1 MKYLTQRIF
10 VRFLN
15 KACITLLLLQ
25 LGQHIAQAQ
34 DLETIG
40 KQKPFEIH
48 GAVSL
53 SGGYYKG
60 IGFQNTRR
68 PYSYS
73 LMAAPTIS
81 IYGVQIPFNIT
92 FTEGSRSLANPFAQF
107 GVNPYWKWI
116 KGYLCWTN
124 MNWTPTTLGGKTF
137 LGVGLE
143 INPSLFRFG
152 GFWGRLNPAV
162 KENLL
167 GTEPIQ
173 PQYKRFG
180 WGLKIG
186 VGNEKNYFDF
196 IWLYGK
202 DKNTSI
208 PSPIDTLNQLNY
220 TPAQNAIIGFKN
232 HQTFAKGKFTWDLDG
247 AISAYTRNTNSQL
260 LDIGNGFG
268 TKFLRVAFPPR
279 LSSSFAWS
287 LHNNFTYKT
296 DDLTL
301 GFDYNRIEP
310 EYQSMGVDYILN
322 DQEKITLTQ
331 LFNTAKKKWNFSFN
345 EFYQH
350 DNLNKRKALRT
361 HRSGLSA
368 NANWQM
374 NQNFGATFSYNSFF
388 MFQSK
393 GLKQVNDSTKV
404 AQLQNTFL
412 VSPRYMILNTKMVHV
427 IFLAATYT
435 RLDDLNK
442 YTAKYSNNNTIN
454 TNIGYTLSLIQSAF
468 GFAPN
473 LNIMYSK
480 SPTFDI
486 LNITPNFTFTKS
498 FWKGKINTSLMLG
511 YTASRQ
517 NKLWNSHTFNN
528 SIGMGYNIT
537 IHHSLKFNNSIM
549 YTSRQL
555 LPTQEYKGDL
565 TYTYTF

>member
-1 MKYLTQRIF
+1 MTQKGIKKWKIYLAAM
-10 VRFLN
+10 V
-15 KACITLLLLQ
+15 LLCLSHVALL
-25 LGQHIAQAQ
+25 AQ
-34 DLETIG
+34 DLENIT

-48 GAVSL
+48 GAISL

-60 IGFQNTRR
+60 SGFNSTRK
-68 PYSYS
+68 PYTYS
-73 LMAAPTIS
+73 LMAAPTVS

-92 FTEGSRSLANPFAQF
+92 LTEGSNSLKNPFAQF

-202 DKNTSI
+202 DQNASI
-208 PSPIDTLNQLNY
+208 PNPVDTLNQLNY
-220 TPAQNAIIGFKN
+220 TPAQNAIIGFKS
-232 HQTFAKGKFTWDLDG
+232 HQTFVKGKFIWDLDG

-268 TKFLRVAFPPR
+268 TKFLKVAFPPR

-296 DDLTL
+296 DNLTL

-322 DQEKITLTQ
+322 DQEKITLNQ
-331 LFNTAKKKWNFSFN
+331 VFYAGKKKWSFSFN

-361 HRSGLSA
+361 HRTGLSA
-368 NANWQM
+368 NANWQL
-374 NQNFGATFSYNSFF
+374 NQKFGATFSYNNFF

-412 VSPRYMILNTKMVHV
+412 LSPRYMILNTKMVHV
-427 IFLAATYT
+427 IFAAITYT

-442 YTAKYSNNNTIN
+442 FTEKFTRNNTIN
-454 TNIGYTLSLIQSAF
+454 TNIGYTLSHIKSGF
-468 GFAPN
+468 GFSPSFN
-473 LNIMYSK
+473 VMYSK
-480 SPTFDI
+480 SPSFDV
-486 LNITPNFTFTKS
+486 LNITPAAAFNKS
-498 FWKGKINTSLMLG
+498 FWKGKINTSLMIG

-517 NKLWNSHTFNN
+517 NKLWNSHTINN
-528 SIGMGYNIT
+528 TIGIGYNIT
-537 IHHSLKFNNSIM
+537 THHALKFDNSMM
-549 YTSRQL
+549 YTRGQIL
-555 LPTQEYKGDL
+555 ATQEYKGAL